1 MNLIPQ
7 SVRKFFKAAPIH
19 PGGGS
24 PGGLRFL
31 TNIPIGR
38 QETDFAKRVGTGMNS
53 SVVMATI
60 QWIQRA
66 MLTAPVL
73 VERRQADG
81 DWEKLF
87 DHPLTTLLDSP
98 NEFYAGSHLLSA
110 TVLSYMTDGNAYWF
124 QVPNNA
130 GRPVELWYVP
140 HWLIRPVWPSNG
152 SEFISFYEYTPGGQR
167 FRIERENVIHFRH
180 GIDPRNTRL
189 GVSPLASALAEIWTD
204 MEAAT
209 FIAAILGNSGVPGL
223 LITPGGDTVM
233 PGAPETET
241 MKQYIKER
249 TSGRFRGEPLILSGD
264 TKVQQLAWDPKQMDL
279 TAATDRAEERVSALL
294 GIPATVVGFA
304 AGLETSDVGSTMKAR
319 LNQAWTNGVIP
330 VQDNWADTLS
340 RQLLPLFGNAV
351 RLRVKFDL
359 SGVAALREDQD
370 KVWRRVGRA
379 ASEGWVPVETAQRLA
394 GLDAL
399 PGGDVYL
406 RRVAIVEVPVGGER
420 PDPEDLKSGTKGAK
434 QDDIPAQRVAET
446 APRVESTAAQRAYM
460 AHQEAHEG
468 ALTEKMAAELRK
480 FFADMGAVA
489 AAVALPLLEEA
500 FFKQLS
506 GEDQVLAG
514 RIQEAM
520 QMDDIIPAMTA
531 VFGAHYLLVAEE
543 STAGAMEIIGLA
555 TGIPDPVGR
564 AIVATGGTRAGL
576 IDLSKQTRA
585 ALFKAIEEGRAEGL
599 GADALARR
607 IRDLVGAGPH
617 PSAEVRALLVARTE
631 TKHAQRMST
640 LIMGKDQGV
649 TEFRVFDA
657 RLGRSDQDCEDADG
671 RLVDARTAD
680 ELAGSEHPNGTRDFV
695 PHFG

>member
-1 MNLIPQ
+1 MKLIPQ
-7 SVRKFFKAAPIH
+7 SIRNFFKAAPIH

-73 VERRQADG
+73 VERRQTDG

-98 NEFYAGSHLLSA
+98 NDFYAGSHLLSG

-124 QVPNNA
+124 QVPNNG

-140 HWLIRPVWPSNG
+140 HWLIRPVWPSDG

-209 FIAAILGNSGVPGL
+209 FIANLLGNSGVPGL
-223 LITPGGDTVM
+223 LISPDADGIEIGPGDAEM
-233 PGAPETET
+233 
-241 MKQYIKER
+241 MKQYTQER
-249 TSGRFRGEPLILSGD
+249 TTGRHRGEVMVVSGK
-264 TKVQQLAWDPKQMDL
+264 TKVTRLPWNPQEMDL
-279 TAATDRAEERVSALL
+279 TAATDRSEERVSALL

-330 VQDNWADTLS
+330 VQDNWADTLG
-340 RQLLPLFGNAV
+340 RQLLPLFGNDN

-406 RRVAIVEVPVGGER
+406 RRLAIVEVPVGGER
-420 PDPEDLKSGTKGAK
+420 PDAEDPKSIERKGAEDLFEQRIAATSPRSEATDGELAFIAF
-434 QDDIPAQRVAET
+434 QDAHAPAL
-446 APRVESTAAQRAYM
+446 
-460 AHQEAHEG
+460 EG
-468 ALTEKMAAELRK
+468 KMRKALLK
-480 FFADMGAVA
+480 FFADLGDRA
-489 AAVALPLLEEA
+489 AEAALPLLEESL
-500 FFKQLS
+500 KQLAP
-506 GEDQVLAG
+506 EDAIMAAQ
-514 RIQEAM
+514 IQEGMAM
-520 QMDDIIPAMTA
+520 AEILPVFAA
-531 VFGAHYLLVAEE
+531 VYEAHYLLTAEE
-543 STAGAMEIIGLA
+543 STAKAMETIGLA
-555 TGIPDPVGR
+555 TGIPDDVGR
-564 AIVATGGTRAGL
+564 AIQAAGGTRAGL
-576 IDLSKQTRA
+576 VDLSAQTRK
-585 ALFKAIEEGRAEGL
+585 ALFVAIEEGRAAGE

-607 IRDLVGAGPH
+607 IKSMVGAGPWKS
-617 PSAEVRALLVARTE
+617 PEIRARVIARTE
-631 TKHAQRMST
+631 TKHAQRMSAV
-640 LIMGKDQGV
+640 IMGKDQGV

-657 RLGRSDQDCEDADG
+657 RLGRSDPECESLDG
-671 RLVDARTAD
+671 ILVSASTAD
-680 ELAGSEHPNGTRDFV
+680 ELAAAEHPNGTRDFV